1 MVNARLTELGNI
13 VVAAASSYY
22 CYAPPKAAHQR
33 DLGDRGQ
40 VIGGAQRQ
48 LRHSYL
54 GRGVVLQQGR
64 HHLREG
70 GGGAAMSRTS
80 HGSWGEAGAH
90 TCWLL
95 PPPERSVR

>member
-1 MVNARLTELGNI
+1 
-13 VVAAASSYY
+13 
-22 CYAPPKAAHQR
+22 
-33 DLGDRGQ
+33 
-40 VIGGAQRQ
+40 
-48 LRHSYL
+48 
-54 GRGVVLQQGR
+54 VLQQGR